1 MPQGPDQG
9 QIMETKEELRQRR
22 RAEEGEKISEELA
35 APTHPL
41 KRLWFLYGK
50 ALREKPLRTKALT
63 AFVMSGLSNAITQI
77 ITKRYRFKESFWYGV
92 QCCPPYSH
100 FVYKFIDKMFG
111 EGPENSMYKV
121 IFDQLCWKPVIT
133 MYYFLM
139 NGFLNGGTIVKVRA
153 NIRAEFWPAMVDTW
167 RVWPAV
173 SYCNQRWVPAHFR
186 SFTLD
191 IVCFFFDMMM
201 SMRVAVDK

>member
-1 MPQGPDQG
+1 
-9 QIMETKEELRQRR
+9 
-22 RAEEGEKISEELA
+22 
-35 APTHPL
+35 
-41 KRLWFLYGK
+41 
-50 ALREKPLRTKALT
+50 
-63 AFVMSGLSNAITQI
+63 
-77 ITKRYRFKESFWYGV
+77 
-92 QCCPPYSH
+92 
-100 FVYKFIDKMFG
+100 
-111 EGPENSMYKV
+111 MYKV

-139 NGFLNGGTIVKVRA
+139 NGFLNGGTIAKVHQ